1 MNMRTNIALAA
12 VLCAGIVAWLC
23 GFVSRQLVNPT
34 MLPQEA
40 VKIEVAEKS
49 AAPSTASAEGGAG
62 GTSAAATPAG
72 PEPILAM
79 IEKADAA
86 KGAKIA
92 KACAACHTFD
102 KGGKNGVGPNLY
114 GIVGRKKQSH
124 EGFAYSGKLTTNG
137 GDVWTYK
144 EIGHFIYKPKDY
156 APGTKMTFAGLK
168 KPEDRAAVLAYLRT
182 LADSPAA
189 LPTAAEIADETAK

>member
-23 GFVSRQLVNPT
+23 GFVSRQLVSPT
-34 MLPQEA
+34 MLSHEA

-49 AAPSTASAEGGAG
+49 ATPAASAADGSAGGA
-62 GTSAAATPAG
+62 AAAAAPAG

-79 IEKADAA
+79 IEKADPA

-124 EGFAYSGKLTTNG
+124 EGFAYSGKLTANG
-137 GDVWTYK
+137 SDVWTYK

-156 APGTKMTFAGLK
+156 APGTKMTYAGLK
-168 KPEDRAAVLAYLRT
+168 KPDDRAAVLAYLRT

-189 LPTAAEIADETAK
+189 LPSAADIAAETAK

>member
-1 MNMRTNIALAA
+1 MNMKTNIILAA
-12 VLCAGIVAWLC
+12 VLCAGITAWLC

-34 MLPQEA
+34 ELKEDA
-40 VKIEVAEKS
+40 IKIVVAEKP
-49 AAPSTASAEGGAG
+49 AANVAGSTGVS
-62 GTSAAATPAG
+62 TSEAAAAASSG
-72 PEPILAM
+72 PEPALAM
-79 IEKADAA
+79 VGSADVA

-114 GIVGRKKQSH
+114 GIIGRKKQSH
-124 EGFAYSGKLTTNG
+124 EGFSYSGKLTTNG

-144 EIGHFIYKPKDY
+144 EISHFVYKPKDY

-168 KPEDRAAVLAYLRT
+168 KPEDRAAVIAYLRT
-182 LADSPAA
+182 LADSPAPA
-189 LPTAAEIADETAK
+189 PTAEEIAAENSK